1 MSALRIL
8 HLGKYYPPAR
18 GGIET
23 VVESL
28 CRGERPAVETR
39 ALVLNKARPTSEEVV
54 DDVPV
59 VRVGS
64 VATIGAVSVA
74 PTLPL
79 WLARAQADVIVL
91 HEPNP
96 MALLAYALAR
106 PKAPLI
112 VWFHSEVIRPRW
124 QYRLFYE
131 PLLAFALRRAARI
144 VVASPPMMDVPA
156 LERYRTKCT
165 VVPYGLNL
173 ARYEPTPQV
182 AAKAQ
187 AIRRS
192 VVDTPILLFVG
203 RLVGYKGVEVLLR
216 ALPGLAAETVIV
228 GDGPLRH
235 SLMALAYDLGLS
247 NRVRFVGETSDE
259 ELRAWYHA
267 CDVLVLPS
275 VSRQEAF
282 GMVQLEAML
291 AGHPV
296 VSTDLKTGVAWVNQH
311 ESTGLI
317 VRPGDAGELRQALT
331 RLVADPDLRDQFGA
345 AGRARVLELFTAEQM
360 CRSTLSIYRE
370 VTGAASVAC
379 EPVTVAASG
388 IAEARR

>member
-1 MSALRIL
+1 
-8 HLGKYYPPAR
+8 
-18 GGIET
+18 
-23 VVESL
+23 
-28 CRGERPAVETR
+28 
-39 ALVLNKARPTSEEVV
+39 
-54 DDVPV
+54 
-59 VRVGS
+59 
-64 VATIGAVSVA
+64 
-74 PTLPL
+74 
-79 WLARAQADVIVL
+79 
-91 HEPNP
+91 
-96 MALLAYALAR
+96 
-106 PKAPLI
+106 
-112 VWFHSEVIRPRW
+112 
-124 QYRLFYE
+124 
-131 PLLAFALRRAARI
+131 
-144 VVASPPMMDVPA
+144 
-156 LERYRTKCT
+156 
-165 VVPYGLNL
+165 
-173 ARYEPTPQV
+173 
-182 AAKAQ
+182 
-187 AIRRS
+187 
-192 VVDTPILLFVG
+192 
-203 RLVGYKGVEVLLR
+203 
-216 ALPGLAAETVIV
+216 
-228 GDGPLRH
+228 
-235 SLMALAYDLGLS
+235 MALAYNLGLS

-317 VRPGDAGELRQALT
+317 VRAGDAGELRQALT

-379 EPVTVAASG
+379 EPVAVAASG

>member
-23 VVESL
+23 VVETL

-39 ALVLNKARPTSEEVV
+39 ALVLNKAPATSEEVIEG
-54 DDVPV
+54 VPV

-64 VATIGAVSVA
+64 VATVGAVSVA

-96 MALLAYALAR
+96 VALLAYALAQ
-106 PKAPLI
+106 PKAPLV
-112 VWFHSEVIRPRW
+112 VWFHSEVIRPQWR
-124 QYRLFYE
+124 YRLLYE

-144 VVASPPMMDVPA
+144 VVASPPMMEVPA
-156 LERYRTKCT
+156 LAAYRAKCT
-165 VVPYGLNL
+165 VVPYGLDL
-173 ARYEPTPQV
+173 ARYDLTPAVAEKVQALRPADVPT
-182 AAKAQ
+182 
-187 AIRRS
+187 
-192 VVDTPILLFVG
+192 LLFVG

-216 ALPGLAAETVIV
+216 ALPGVAAETVIV

-235 SLMALAYDLGLS
+235 SLMALAYDLGLG

-282 GMVQLEAML
+282 GMVQLEAMVC
-291 AGHPV
+291 GHPV
-296 VSTDLKTGVAWVNQH
+296 VSTDLRTGVAWVNQH
-311 ESTGLI
+311 ERTGLV
-317 VRPGDAGELRQALT
+317 VRAGDVGELRQALV
-331 RLVADPDLRDQFGA
+331 RLVADPDLRDRFGH
-345 AGRARVLELFTAEQM
+345 AGRARVLELFTADKM
-360 CRSTLSIYRE
+360 CRSTLSIYRD
-370 VTGAASVAC
+370 VTGAAAMIH
-379 EPVTVAASG
+379 EPVTAAASG
-388 IAEARR
+388 IVEARR